1 MQIIHGACLTS
12 NKDADN
18 FHVRILRNSENKKTF
33 IRVSFTAFQSNCN
46 LLLSK
51 DENRYNNSAFGRR
64 NSKIWKLQ
72 LYSNTFLDIFPSV
85 TGESIIRRKKSYYT
99 SFVHHLETQTSLS
112 SLFRCFGSL
121 GDGELQVM
129 VMERIE
135 KSLGCQ
141 IISMHWLGSMHFQGI
156 PILLAHFFE
165 KEKSFVVKQWHQAQ
179 HF

>member
-1 MQIIHGACLTS
+1 MPITFMYVFYATVKI
-12 NKDADN
+12 
-18 FHVRILRNSENKKTF
+18 KK
-33 IRVSFTAFQSNCN
+33 RLLELV
-46 LLLSK
+46 LLLFNQIVTYCLAKMKTDTIILLS
-51 DENRYNNSAFGRR
+51 DVETV
-64 NSKIWKLQ
+64 KLQ

-99 SFVHHLETQTSLS
+99 SFDHHLETQTSLS

-141 IISMHWLGSMHFQGI
+141 IMSMH
-156 PILLAHFFE
+156 
-165 KEKSFVVKQWHQAQ
+165 
-179 HF
+179 